1 MPSATASEASDKSRQ
16 HKKTM
21 SSISSTSSAGAQ
33 PRGSQSPPA
42 AMNRETTPESLADA
56 DQKTKKRIQNR
67 VAQRTYRN
75 RMKQRVQDLEQQLCE
90 MRARQQQQQYY
101 PQDMP
106 GTVTPDGSMGFVPN
120 AGNMPPTLWQ
130 QTMTLPRTPGSMSH
144 DMWPGMA
151 VDGTAQAMPET
162 VSMAANPYI
171 ARSFHHQP
179 PFNNPALLNQLNPSA
194 ATGLEQV
201 PMMSPSLE
209 MPGESSMQ
217 RLYRNG
223 STASTPNQESLQ
235 LDAHFGYRGTVTGLG
250 HASEISEEDGNDTKL
265 FTNPTSWENSPA
277 MMSPT
282 SSRTGTVAPQS
293 AISASPWGSIATAA
307 TEVSDAGSP
316 HQFSSIEERFE
327 YVLECARRV
336 GFDTFDS
343 MAAQYYGSCF
353 DPCSSL
359 AMDQRLSRNRHLPAL
374 LAEIRQKSTQWSV
387 WERRAY
393 QDEALKTAEDICA
406 IECREF
412 RSNQDL
418 CDGNAMNL
426 ATIQQKLPNVW
437 TLLSGLASATPLQRQ
452 GDRSNLVYNSI
463 KQLCALGDASSHMA
477 VDSQ

>member
-1 MPSATASEASDKSRQ
+1 MPSATALETSDSSRQ

-42 AMNRETTPESLADA
+42 AMNRETTPESLVDA

-106 GTVTPDGSMGFVPN
+106 GAVTPDGSMGFVPN
-120 AGNMPPTLWQ
+120 AGNMPPALWQ
-130 QTMTLPRTPGSMSH
+130 QTMSLPRTPGSMPQE
-144 DMWPGMA
+144 MWPGMA
-151 VDGTAQAMPET
+151 VDGAAQPMPDA
-162 VSMAANPYI
+162 VSMAGNPYMN
-171 ARSFHHQP
+171 RNFHQQP
-179 PFNNPALLNQLNPSA
+179 PFNNPALLNHA
-194 ATGLEQV
+194 AASLDQV
-201 PMMSPSLE
+201 PLMSPSLE
-209 MPGESSMQ
+209 MPGEPAMQ

-223 STASTPNQESLQ
+223 SAASTPNQESLQ
-235 LDAHFGYRGTVTGLG
+235 LDAHFGYRGSVTGLG
-250 HASEISEEDGNDTKL
+250 QASEISEEDGNDSKL
-265 FTNPTSWENSPA
+265 FNNPTWENSPA

-293 AISASPWGSIATAA
+293 AISTSPWGSIATAA
-307 TEVSDAGSP
+307 TEVSEAGSP

-343 MAAQYYGSCF
+343 MAAQYYGSSF

-374 LAEIRQKSTQWSV
+374 LAEIRQKSAQWSV

-412 RSNQDL
+412 RSMQDL
-418 CDGNAMNL
+418 GDANAMNL

-452 GDRSNLVYNSI
+452 GDRSHLVYNSI